1 MTKHLTLLVHRIFP
15 ILLLIVGCSTDFETL
30 QNRGDVY
37 YEINAEKSF
46 TGSVIGKYESGQK
59 SLKGNLIDGKKDG
72 LWIEW
77 YENGHKRSKI
87 NHTDGKRNGLGTWW
101 YEDGT
106 MSYKGMYK
114 NGNPID
120 GWTYYQRDGTTIEPI
135 VFSSKVIYKDGLF
148 VSIDNEIPYSGR
160 VLTVYDNGQKEWE
173 VTYKDGIE
181 DGLVNQWY
189 DNGQKQ
195 LEVTFKDKKP
205 YGVFMRWNEDGSVK
219 SD

>member
-37 YEINAEKSF
+37 YEINAEKPF
-46 TGSVIGKYESGQK
+46 RGSVIEKYESGQK
-59 SLKGNLIDGKKDG
+59 LLKGNLKDGKKDG

-77 YENGHKRSKI
+77 YENGHKRSEI

-101 YEDGT
+101 YEDGKV
-106 MSYKGMYK
+106 SYKGMYK

-160 VLTVYDNGQKEWE
+160 VLTVYDIGQKEWE

-205 YGVFMRWNEDGSVK
+205 FGVFMKWNEDGSVK
-219 SD
+219 ND